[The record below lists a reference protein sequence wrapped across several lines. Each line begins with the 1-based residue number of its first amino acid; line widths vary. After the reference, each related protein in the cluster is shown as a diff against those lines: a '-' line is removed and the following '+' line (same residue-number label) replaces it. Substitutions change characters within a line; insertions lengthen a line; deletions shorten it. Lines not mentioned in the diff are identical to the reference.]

1 MIYIATALTC
11 VNLFEIPRYIHVCII
26 ISTSPR
32 YYYMLK
38 HEIRSPT
45 PPPFDLSFCNAVIM
59 PKCSEGNGSP
69 CPF

>member
-45 PPPFDLSFCNAVIM
+45 PPPFDLSFL
-59 PKCSEGNGSP
+59 
-69 CPF
+69 